1 MDIFQSIF
9 ERIDNLVKSEIMGK
23 TAEIMNMLSP
33 IFLSAFIIY
42 VMLVFWSY
50 WQNPNP
56 ENTMIDLIKRV
67 MVWGVIIS
75 FGINIGNYSNTVVP
89 IVLGLGD
96 GLSQAFSGHTGSNAS
111 SLDALASQIVDLV
124 NANAQKAWETDGIVE
139 TIGAVIDTTINNAI
153 ILIASAIFLV
163 IASAYIILT
172 KVFLAILAVVGPIFI
187 TCFLFLATR
196 QFGMAWINQVVNY
209 SFLMLFINIA
219 GGFFIAYINDV
230 LSAMTTGLAQSG
242 TSLDGVI
249 ATSAIMQIVLA
260 TLLFVVILLKLPELA
275 SGLAG
280 GIAANGFGNLM
291 NNVRMMRQL
300 GGNKG
305 GVKKG
310 GSIHEK

>member
-9 ERIDNLVKSEIMGK
+9 ARIDNLVQSQIAGK
-23 TAEIMNMLSP
+23 TAELMNMLSP

-56 ENTMIDLIKRV
+56 ESTMIDLIKRIL
-67 MVWGVIIS
+67 VWGIIIS
-75 FGINIGNYSNTVVP
+75 CSINIGTYNNTVVP

-96 GLSQAFSGHTGSNAS
+96 GLSQAFSGNVGSNAS

-163 IASAYIILT
+163 IAAAYIILT
-172 KVFLAILAVVGPIFI
+172 KVFLAILAVIGPMFI
-187 TCFLFLATR
+187 ACFLFPATR
-196 QFGMAWINQVVNY
+196 QFGMAWVNQVVNY

-230 LSAMTTGLAQSG
+230 LGAMTAGLGQG
-242 TSLDGVI
+242 TTLDGVI
-249 ATSAIMQIVLA
+249 ATSAIMQVVLA

-280 GIAANGFGNLM
+280 GVAANGFGNLM
-291 NNVRMMRQL
+291 SNARMIKQL
-300 GGNKG
+300 GGSKG
-305 GVKKG
+305 GGKTG
-310 GSIHEK
+310 GSIKAK

>member
-9 ERIDNLVKSEIMGK
+9 ARIDNLVQSQIAGK
-23 TAEIMNMLSP
+23 TAELMNMLSP
-33 IFLSAFIIY
+33 LFLSAFIIY

-56 ENTMIDLIKRV
+56 ESTMIDLIKRV
-67 MVWGVIIS
+67 MVWGIIIS
-75 FGINIGNYSNTVVP
+75 CSINIGTYNNTVVP
-89 IVLGLGD
+89 IVLGFGD
-96 GLSQAFSGHTGSNAS
+96 GLSQAFSGNAGSNAS
-111 SLDALASQIVDLV
+111 ALDALASQIVDLV

-163 IASAYIILT
+163 IAAAYIILT
-172 KVFLAILAVVGPIFI
+172 KVFLAILAVIGPMFI
-187 TCFLFLATR
+187 ACFLFPATR
-196 QFGMAWINQVVNY
+196 QFGMAWVNQVVNY

-230 LSAMTTGLAQSG
+230 LGAMTAGLGQG
-242 TSLDGVI
+242 TTLDGVI
-249 ATSAIMQIVLA
+249 ATSAIMQVVLA

-280 GIAANGFGNLM
+280 GVAANGFGNLM
-291 NNVRMMRQL
+291 SNARMIKQL
-300 GGNKG
+300 GGSKG
-305 GVKKG
+305 GGKTG
-310 GSIHEK
+310 GSIKAK